1 MLWLSSEG
9 VGQPAFDLHASA
21 SGQRLG
27 TVRNR
32 VAGLLQ
38 RHFADRD
45 RSAAGPVR
53 ATVQME
59 VVAVRGVVVRPE
71 HGGKALAGAIAHLA

>member
-1 MLWLSSEG
+1 MLCLTIESVE
-9 VGQPAFDLHASA
+9 QPAFDLHAGA
-21 SGQRLG
+21 CGCGQSLG
-27 TVRNR
+27 AVRNL
-32 VAGLLQ
+32 VATPLP
-38 RHFADRD
+38 RRFAGC
-45 RSAAGPVR
+45 SAAGPVR